1 MSVRAGIE
9 RKEWMSSLFRRKQ
22 NFLVAV
28 DEIAQ
33 GVRLDLGLACS
44 DVAVLHRKL
53 KERDS
58 PKKERDSPNSLS
70 SLKIY
75 YQEFCL

>member
-44 DVAVLHRKL
+44 DVAILHRKL
-53 KERDS
+53 
-58 PKKERDSPNSLS
+58 KERDSPNSLS

>member
-58 PKKERDSPNSLS
+58 PNSLS

-75 YQEFCL
+75 YQEFRL

>member
-58 PKKERDSPNSLS
+58 PNSLS

>member
-9 RKEWMSSLFRRKQ
+9 RKEWMSSLCRRKQ

-58 PKKERDSPNSLS
+58 PNSLS